1 MAGRLPSS
9 GSISLAQIS
18 AKEGYPY
25 AQRTSMNTTLVR
37 AFCGARA
44 NNSQISL
51 GSARGKQVTVIGNL
65 STSNYSSRVTMPAV
79 SLYSYFSASQTVS
92 GYPLYTTVNVN
103 VPPTWWANGGNN
115 PRNMSSTLG
124 YGNSRTGG
132 GTGGKKNFYSV
143 QTYSGTTIYGSG
155 YYSGKS
161 TGNRNGQITLQYISL
176 VKPNPAGRGS

>member
-9 GSISLAQIS
+9 GAISIGQIN
-18 AKEGYPY
+18 AKEGYSPT
-25 AQRTSMNTTLVR
+25 QTVSMNDSLIR

-51 GSARGKQVTVIGNL
+51 GSARGKQVTVIGSL
-65 STSNYSSRVTMPAV
+65 STSNYASSVTMPAV

-103 VPPTWWANGGNN
+103 VPPTWWANAGNN
-115 PRNMSSTLG
+115 PRNMTSTLG

>member
-9 GSISLAQIS
+9 GSISIGQIN
-18 AKEGYPY
+18 AKEGYSPT
-25 AQRTSMNTTLVR
+25 QTVSMNDSLIR
-37 AFCGARA
+37 AFCGARVT
-44 NNSQISL
+44 NSQISL

-65 STSNYSSRVTMPAV
+65 STSNYASSVSMPAV
-79 SLYSYFSASQTVS
+79 SLYSYFSASQAVT
-92 GYPLYTTVNVN
+92 GNKLYTTLNVN
-103 VPPTWWANGGNN
+103 VPPTWWASINN
-115 PRNMSSTLG
+115 PRNMTSTIG
-124 YGNSRTGG
+124 YSRSVTGG
-132 GTGGKKNFYSV
+132 GTGGRKNFYSV

>member
-9 GSISLAQIS
+9 GSISIGQIN
-18 AKEGYPY
+18 AKEGYSPT
-25 AQRTSMNTTLVR
+25 QTVSMNNTLIR

-51 GSARGKQVTVIGNL
+51 GSARGKQVTVIGSL
-65 STSNYSSRVTMPAV
+65 STSNYASSVTMPPV
-79 SLYSYFSASQTVS
+79 SLYSYFSASQAVS

-103 VPPTWWANGGNN
+103 VPPTWWANGTNN

-124 YGNSRTGG
+124 RSNSRTGG
-132 GTGGKKNFYSV
+132 GTGGRKNFYST
-143 QTYSGTTIYGSG
+143 QTYSGTTISGGG

-161 TGNRNGQITLQYISL
+161 TGNRNGQVTLQYISL

>member
-9 GSISLAQIS
+9 GAISIGQIN
-18 AKEGYPY
+18 AKEGYSPT
-25 AQRTSMNTTLVR
+25 QTVSMNNTLIR

-51 GSARGKQVTVIGNL
+51 GSARGKQVTVIGSL
-65 STSNYSSRVTMPAV
+65 STSNYSSSVTMPAV
-79 SLYSYFSASQTVS
+79 SLYSYFSASQAVT

-103 VPPTWWANGGNN
+103 VPPTWWASQNN

-155 YYSGKS
+155 YYSGKG
-161 TGNRNGQITLQYISL
+161 TGNPNGQITLQYISL
-176 VKPNPAGRGS
+176 VKPNPAGVGS